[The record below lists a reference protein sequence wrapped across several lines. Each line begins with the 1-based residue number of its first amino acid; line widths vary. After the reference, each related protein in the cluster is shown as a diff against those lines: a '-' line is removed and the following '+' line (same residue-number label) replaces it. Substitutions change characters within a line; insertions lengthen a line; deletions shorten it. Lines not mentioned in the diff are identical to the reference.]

1 MMRMREVLPVA
12 VLVMGSPALA
22 QSQLPDRPAASQA
35 EASAPTRE
43 SIAQQFVLSYLNL
56 WSAPNL
62 ASLRASRVFY
72 RPRVSFHG
80 RSLSAEELLTE
91 KIRFVARW
99 PERSYV
105 ARLDTMKTT
114 CKADRCSV
122 SMDFDFFATS
132 GSRRKHSEGR
142 GIFQV
147 GLQFVDGR
155 PFIVRE
161 NSRVTKRVLTGFPG
175 SHPPAQFP
183 G

>member
-1 MMRMREVLPVA
+1 MRMREVLPIA

-80 RSLSAEELLTE
+80 RSLSAEELLT
-91 KIRFVARW
+91 KKSALSLAG
-99 PERSYV
+99 RS
-105 ARLDTMKTT
+105 AAMWH
-114 CKADRCSV
+114 AS
-122 SMDFDFFATS
+122 
-132 GSRRKHSEGR
+132 
-142 GIFQV
+142 IQ
-147 GLQFVDGR
+147 
-155 PFIVRE
+155 
-161 NSRVTKRVLTGFPG
+161 
-175 SHPPAQFP
+175 
-183 G
+183 